1 VSLRTNYYVSP
12 RDSPEEH
19 SQKAESSR
27 PERSWSARW
36 LASIVLFLIAC
47 FALGYYGFA
56 FLDMHLFQQ
65 DESRKF
71 DQELAEAR
79 ARNVP
84 ASAAPAPNRSP
95 SDELNAEA
103 AADLKSHSP
112 RGGKFSFA
120 PSSETPTLPVPSGDA
135 AKIPPPAQGTRL
147 GRIEI
152 ASLGVKAMIQE
163 GIGFRTLQ
171 RGVGHITGT
180 TLLGQPG
187 NIGLAAHRDTFF
199 RPLRNIHKGD
209 EITLVTLEGD
219 SHYKVEQI
227 SIVEPQ
233 NSGVLGNT
241 GENILTLV
249 TCYPFDFIGNAP
261 KRFIVRARQMPATR

>member
-1 VSLRTNYYVSP
+1 MSLRIDYQISP
-12 RDSPEEH
+12 PNSPQEY
-19 SQKAESSR
+19 SSR
-27 PERSWSARW
+27 VGSAPRERSWSSRW
-36 LASIVLFLIAC
+36 LAAIVLFLIAC

-56 FLDMHLFQQ
+56 ILDMRFFQS

-71 DQELAEAR
+71 DQELADAR
-79 ARNVP
+79 AHNAP
-84 ASAAPAPNRSP
+84 ANTAPAPSRSP
-95 SDELNAEA
+95 SEELSAEA

-112 RGGKFSFA
+112 RGGKFSFVP
-120 PSSETPTLPVPSGDA
+120 PSEAPTLAVPNGNPT
-135 AKIPPPAQGTRL
+135 KLPPPAQGTRL

-152 ASLGVKAMIQE
+152 TSLGVKAMIQE
-163 GIGFRTLQ
+163 GIGGSVLQ

-180 TLLGQPG
+180 ALLGQPG

-219 SHYKVEQI
+219 SHYKVDQI

-233 NSGVLGNT
+233 NSAVLRNT
-241 GENILTLV
+241 GENVLTLV
-249 TCYPFDFIGNAP
+249 TCYPFNFIGNAP
-261 KRFIVRARQMPATR
+261 KRYIVRAKQEPSTK